1 MAADPGIVRIQAQTI
16 RPATP
21 HRTAE
26 NFRTDPVPTIAPVIV
41 CVVETGTP
49 RAVARK
55 SEAAPLVSAQ
65 NPPGGASFV
74 IRIPMVRTIRQPP
87 LMVPKPIAAW
97 HESTTQSGISL
108 DPPDGAC

>member
-1 MAADPGIVRIQAQTI
+1 MAAAPGIVRIQAQTI

-26 NFRTDPVPTIAPVIV
+26 NFRTDPVPTIAPVMV

-49 RAVARK
+49 RAVARN

-65 NPPGGASFV
+65 KPLMGVNFV
-74 IRIPMVRTIRQPP
+74 MRIPMVCTIRQPP
-87 LMVPKPIAAW
+87 VMVPRAIAA
-97 HESTTQSGISL
+97 
-108 DPPDGAC
+108 